1 MFDVVLKK
9 HITDFQHILSN
20 PPYSGN
26 SGVNNIS
33 GGATKYNHPTVIGRF
48 SESRE
53 CSEAE
58 CDTERAL
65 DLEVQSVM
73 ANVDANQM
81 DREEI
86 TTLLER
92 CIVII
97 WRFC

>member
-1 MFDVVLKK
+1 MLDVGFKK
-9 HITDFQHILSN
+9 DITDFQTHFSN

-33 GGATKYNHPTVIGRF
+33 CGATKYNHPAVIGRL

-58 CDTERAL
+58 CDRERAL

-92 CIVII
+92 CIVHS
-97 WRFC
+97 FV

>member
-1 MFDVVLKK
+1 MFDVGFKQIYHRLSN
-9 HITDFQHILSN
+9 TLSN

-33 GGATKYNHPTVIGRF
+33 GGATKYNHPAVVIGRF
-48 SESRE
+48 SESKE

-58 CDTERAL
+58 CDRERAL

-92 CIVII
+92 CIVHYIE
-97 WRFC
+97 